1 MNITLAFTL
10 GVLSVFFVAC
20 VIILAWGIVRVLQL
34 SKKITQI
41 ETRFENS
48 IEQLWSQSTKIND
61 YCDRSIADAHLHVD
75 RRLEYLERD
84 TTERFKDVHN
94 AINDMTKH
102 CISYTDSRVD
112 KMTSRGKTLLK
123 DDIN

>member
-34 SKKITQI
+34 SKKITQL
-41 ETRFENS
+41 ENRFDDHIS
-48 IEQLWSQSTKIND
+48 KLWRQAEKLQD
-61 YCDRSIADAHLHVD
+61 YCERSTADTCLEMD

-84 TTERFKDVHN
+84 MTERFKDVYS
-94 AINDMTKH
+94 AIDDTTKH

>member
-34 SKKITQI
+34 SKRITQI
-41 ETRFENS
+41 ETRLEND
-48 IEQLWSQSTKIND
+48 IEQLWSQNTKTND
-61 YCDRSIADAHLHVD
+61 YLDRSIADAHLQTD

-84 TTERFKDVHN
+84 ITERFKDVYN
-94 AINDMTKH
+94 AIDDTTKH

-112 KMTSRGKTLLK
+112 KMTSRGRTLLK
-123 DDIN
+123 DDVN